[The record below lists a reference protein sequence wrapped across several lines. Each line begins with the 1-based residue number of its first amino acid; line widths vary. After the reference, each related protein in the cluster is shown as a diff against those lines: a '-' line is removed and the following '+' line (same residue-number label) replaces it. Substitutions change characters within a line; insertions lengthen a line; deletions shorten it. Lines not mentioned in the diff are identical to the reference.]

1 MPLATTTHAGQIYM
15 YKDSNGSTLLT
26 NRKSADRSLTKVKV
40 TYYPDSNIHSYRN
53 WGNSEASVL
62 PSYSRNKNA
71 FDHIIQQAAQQHG
84 VSEGLIKAV
93 MHTES
98 GFNVNARSPVGAQGL
113 MQLMPATARR
123 FNVSNAYDPHEN
135 IMAGAKYLAWL
146 LKRFNGNTTLAL
158 AGYNAGEGNIAKY
171 GGVPP
176 FRETQDYVR
185 RVTSRY
191 SNLYANGVV
200 PGLVGNRHPVSTP
213 FDTYRAADGLVV
225 IAVASNRLFERLCQC
240 MGQPE
245 LATDPRFID
254 DASRTRHEPQLRA
267 AIEAWTAQHSVE
279 HLCDGLLEAGVPSS
293 PVWDLAE
300 AASSEHARVRQLQFQ
315 PPGAA
320 VPCVP
325 QPVFFN
331 GRKPHAL
338 TAAPRLGADNAIFG
352 LNPTGVNP

>member
-1 MPLATTTHAGQIYM
+1 MNNKINAFLLYILGTASIMPLATTTHAGQIYM

-158 AGYNAGEGNIAKY
+158 AGYNAGEGNVAKY

-191 SNLYANGVV
+191 SNLYASGVSASASNNAITANNNSNTQSQNAQV
-200 PGLVGNRHPVSTP
+200 IAQSENYTASNHQVAANKRPQRQIIM
-213 FDTYRAADGLVV
+213 AADGRFTD
-225 IAVASNRLFERLCQC
+225 APAGSYATGNATASARI
-240 MGQPE
+240 
-245 LATDPRFID
+245 FI
-254 DASRTRHEPQLRA
+254 
-267 AIEAWTAQHSVE
+267 
-279 HLCDGLLEAGVPSS
+279 
-293 PVWDLAE
+293 
-300 AASSEHARVRQLQFQ
+300 SE
-315 PPGAA
+315 
-320 VPCVP
+320 
-325 QPVFFN
+325 
-331 GRKPHAL
+331 
-338 TAAPRLGADNAIFG
+338 
-352 LNPTGVNP
+352 

>member
-1 MPLATTTHAGQIYM
+1 MNNKINAFLLYILGTASIMPLATTTHAGQIYM

-158 AGYNAGEGNIAKY
+158 AGYNAGEGNVAKY

-191 SNLYANGVV
+191 SNLYASGVSASANNNAITANNNSNTQSQNAQV
-200 PGLVGNRHPVSTP
+200 IAQSENYTASSHQVAANKRPQRQIIM
-213 FDTYRAADGLVV
+213 AADGRFTD
-225 IAVASNRLFERLCQC
+225 APAGSYATGNATASARI
-240 MGQPE
+240 
-245 LATDPRFID
+245 FI
-254 DASRTRHEPQLRA
+254 
-267 AIEAWTAQHSVE
+267 
-279 HLCDGLLEAGVPSS
+279 
-293 PVWDLAE
+293 
-300 AASSEHARVRQLQFQ
+300 SE
-315 PPGAA
+315 
-320 VPCVP
+320 
-325 QPVFFN
+325 
-331 GRKPHAL
+331 
-338 TAAPRLGADNAIFG
+338 
-352 LNPTGVNP
+352 

>member
-1 MPLATTTHAGQIYM
+1 MNNKINAFLLYILGTASIMPLATSTHAGQIYM

-40 TYYPDSNIHSYRN
+40 TYYPESNIHSYRN

-123 FNVSNAYDPHEN
+123 FNVSNAYDPQEN

-158 AGYNAGEGNIAKY
+158 AGYNAGEGNVAKY

-185 RVTSRY
+185 RVTSRF
-191 SNLYANGVV
+191 SNLYASGVNASSSNSAITANNNSNTQSQNAQV
-200 PGLVGNRHPVSTP
+200 IAQSENYTASNHQVAANKRPQRQIIM
-213 FDTYRAADGLVV
+213 AADGRFTD
-225 IAVASNRLFERLCQC
+225 APAGSYATGNATASARI
-240 MGQPE
+240 
-245 LATDPRFID
+245 FI
-254 DASRTRHEPQLRA
+254 
-267 AIEAWTAQHSVE
+267 
-279 HLCDGLLEAGVPSS
+279 
-293 PVWDLAE
+293 
-300 AASSEHARVRQLQFQ
+300 SE
-315 PPGAA
+315 
-320 VPCVP
+320 
-325 QPVFFN
+325 
-331 GRKPHAL
+331 
-338 TAAPRLGADNAIFG
+338 
-352 LNPTGVNP
+352 